1 MNKRKGICAFLLIL
15 VILASL
21 TGCSSEPFQYTFRQD
36 RNNIEKIEICSLDYY
51 NGKTIEPLISLA
63 EKDIDRILLDL
74 SSLECRKL
82 SGLDS
87 PRGYG
92 KIIICIHYLDGE
104 IEVIGTTNI
113 GWITSDG
120 DWHLTMNVFRYPEL
134 KTLLLKYVASDI
146 LGAVSEDFLQ

>member
-1 MNKRKGICAFLLIL
+1 MYKRNGICALLLII
-15 VILASL
+15 VILGSL
-21 TGCSSEPFQYTFRQD
+21 TGCSSEPFQYTFRQE
-36 RNNIEKIEICSLDYY
+36 RNNVEKIEICAFDYSH
-51 NGKTIEPLISLA
+51 GKTIEPLISLTDD
-63 EKDIDRILLDL
+63 DIDAILSDL
-74 SSLECRKL
+74 SSLECWKL

-113 GWITSDG
+113 GWITPDG
-120 DWHLTMNVFRYPEL
+120 NWHLTMNVFIYPEI
-134 KTLLLKYVASDI
+134 KALLLKYVDADV